1 MTKLRDKFELVVI
14 VLLILVCLLLFKPS
28 KTNTDG
34 TNGILD
40 YSDAK
45 TNRQIIGLKAKVS
58 RGDFS
63 SDDHSLKS
71 SQNIEVLEDV
81 NPRDQSSSSVDKYF
95 ENVKTFQ
102 QIEQAREL
110 LAKHNPKGGG
120 HLSEMLEK
128 MTNIQAF
135 VIDKMHSP
143 NARLWQNIRSTSDGE
158 YRDGSVAVD
167 LKMRDSEMIPWNV
180 DVRVE
185 GMAFSVVYNRDGFVE
200 RFNVKTIDGVLSW
213 DAEFHPSGGV
223 RSFVYSKF
231 DIKNNVLVD
240 KALFIL
246 SEDGGAI
253 QDLGDF

>member
-1 MTKLRDKFELVVI
+1 MF
-14 VLLILVCLLLFKPS
+14 ILVCLSCFKLS
-28 KTNTDG
+28 NRNEG
-34 TNGILD
+34 GANGNLD
-40 YSDAK
+40 YSDIE
-45 TNRQIIGLKAKVS
+45 TNSQIIGSKAKVS
-58 RGDFS
+58 RGGFS
-63 SDDHSLKS
+63 SDNHSFKS

-81 NPRDQSSSSVDKYF
+81 NPRDESSSSVDKYF

-102 QIEQAREL
+102 QIGQAREL

-143 NARLWQNIRSTSDGE
+143 SARLWRNIRSTSDGE

-180 DVRVE
+180 GVRVE

-200 RFNVKTIDGVLSW
+200 KFNVKTIDGVLSW

-231 DIKNNVLVD
+231 DKENNFLVD

-246 SEDGGAI
+246 SEDGGTI

>member
-1 MTKLRDKFELVVI
+1 MFCFTL
-14 VLLILVCLLLFKPS
+14 S
-28 KTNTDG
+28 KRNKSG
-34 TNGILD
+34 SNGR
-40 YSDAK
+40 SDFLNLK

-58 RGDFS
+58 RGGFS
-63 SDDHSLKS
+63 SDDHFLKS

-81 NPRDQSSSSVDKYF
+81 NPRDESSSSVDKYF

-158 YRDGSVAVD
+158 YKDGSVAVD

-180 DVRVE
+180 NVRVD
-185 GMAFSVVYNRDGFVE
+185 GRAFSVVYNRDGFVE

-213 DAEFHPSGGV
+213 NAEFHPSGGV
-223 RSFVYSKF
+223 RSFVYSNF

-246 SEDGGAI
+246 SEDGGTI

>member
-1 MTKLRDKFELVVI
+1 
-14 VLLILVCLLLFKPS
+14 
-28 KTNTDG
+28 
-34 TNGILD
+34 
-40 YSDAK
+40 
-45 TNRQIIGLKAKVS
+45 
-58 RGDFS
+58 
-63 SDDHSLKS
+63 
-71 SQNIEVLEDV
+71 
-81 NPRDQSSSSVDKYF
+81 
-95 ENVKTFQ
+95 
-102 QIEQAREL
+102 
-110 LAKHNPKGGG
+110 
-120 HLSEMLEK
+120 MLEK
-128 MTNIQAF
+128 MTYIQAF
-135 VIDKMHSP
+135 VIGKMHSP

-167 LKMRDSEMIPWNV
+167 LKKRDFEMIPWNV

-246 SEDGGAI
+246 SEDGGTI

>member
-1 MTKLRDKFELVVI
+1 MF
-14 VLLILVCLLLFKPS
+14 ILVCLSCFKLS
-28 KTNTDG
+28 NRNEG
-34 TNGILD
+34 GSNGRLD
-40 YSDAK
+40 YLDVE
-45 TNRQIIGLKAKVS
+45 TNSQIIGLKAKVS
-58 RGDFS
+58 RGGFS
-63 SDDHSLKS
+63 SDNHSFKS

-81 NPRDQSSSSVDKYF
+81 NPRDESGSSVNKYF

-102 QIEQAREL
+102 QIERAREL

-128 MTNIQAF
+128 MTYIQAF
-135 VIDKMHSP
+135 VIGKMHSP

>member
-1 MTKLRDKFELVVI
+1 MF
-14 VLLILVCLLLFKPS
+14 ILVCLSCFKLS
-28 KTNTDG
+28 NRNEG
-34 TNGILD
+34 GSNGRLD
-40 YSDAK
+40 YLDVE
-45 TNRQIIGLKAKVS
+45 TNSQIIGLKAKVS
-58 RGDFS
+58 RGGFS

-71 SQNIEVLEDV
+71 SQNIEGLEDV
-81 NPRDQSSSSVDKYF
+81 NPRDESSSSVDKYF

-102 QIEQAREL
+102 QIGQAREL

-180 DVRVE
+180 NVRVD
-185 GMAFSVVYNRDGFVE
+185 GRAFSVVYNRDGFVE

-231 DIKNNVLVD
+231 DIKNNVLID
-240 KALFIL
+240 KSLFIL

>member
-1 MTKLRDKFELVVI
+1 MF
-14 VLLILVCLLLFKPS
+14 ILVCLSCFKLS
-28 KTNTDG
+28 NRNEG
-34 TNGILD
+34 GSNGRLD
-40 YSDAK
+40 YSDVE
-45 TNRQIIGLKAKVS
+45 TNSQIIGLKAKVS
-58 RGDFS
+58 RGGFS

-71 SQNIEVLEDV
+71 SQNIEGLEDV
-81 NPRDQSSSSVDKYF
+81 NPRDESSSSVDKHF

-102 QIEQAREL
+102 QIERAREL

-143 NARLWQNIRSTSDGE
+143 NARLWQNIRRTSDCE

-246 SEDGGAI
+246 SEDGGTI

>member
-1 MTKLRDKFELVVI
+1 MGVCFIYFCFLFCFKLLKINEGD
-14 VLLILVCLLLFKPS
+14 S
-28 KTNTDG
+28 
-34 TNGILD
+34 NGR
-40 YSDAK
+40 SDFSNLK

-58 RGDFS
+58 RGGFS

-81 NPRDQSSSSVDKYF
+81 KPRDESSSSVDKYF

-102 QIEQAREL
+102 QIERAREL

-180 DVRVE
+180 NVRVD
-185 GMAFSVVYNRDGFVE
+185 GRVDGRVFSVVYNRDGFVE

-213 DAEFHPSGGV
+213 NAEFHPSGGV
-223 RSFVYSKF
+223 RSFVYSNF
-231 DIKNNVLVD
+231 DIKQRV
-240 KALFIL
+240 
-246 SEDGGAI
+246 
-253 QDLGDF
+253 

>member
-1 MTKLRDKFELVVI
+1 M
-14 VLLILVCLLLFKPS
+14 
-28 KTNTDG
+28 
-34 TNGILD
+34 
-40 YSDAK
+40 
-45 TNRQIIGLKAKVS
+45 
-58 RGDFS
+58 
-63 SDDHSLKS
+63 
-71 SQNIEVLEDV
+71 LEDV
-81 NPRDQSSSSVDKYF
+81 NPRDESSSSVDKYF

-102 QIEQAREL
+102 QIGQAREL

-180 DVRVE
+180 GVRVE

-200 RFNVKTIDGVLSW
+200 KFNVKTIDGVLSW
-213 DAEFHPSGGV
+213 AAEFHPSGGV

-231 DIKNNVLVD
+231 DKENNFLVD

-246 SEDGGAI
+246 SEDGGTI

>member
-1 MTKLRDKFELVVI
+1 
-14 VLLILVCLLLFKPS
+14 LFCFTLS
-28 KTNTDG
+28 KRNKSG
-34 TNGILD
+34 SNGR
-40 YSDAK
+40 SDFLNLK

-58 RGDFS
+58 RGGFS
-63 SDDHSLKS
+63 SDDHFLKS

-81 NPRDQSSSSVDKYF
+81 NPRDESSSSVDKYF

-200 RFNVKTIDGVLSW
+200 RFGCKTIDGVSSW
-213 DAEFHPSGGV
+213 SVEFHPSGGV
-223 RSFVYSKF
+223 KSFVYSKM
-231 DIKNNVLVD
+231 DLENKVLID
-240 KALFIL
+240 KALFMV
-246 SEDGGAI
+246 SEDGSNLE
-253 QDLGDF
+253 DLGEF

>member
-1 MTKLRDKFELVVI
+1 MF
-14 VLLILVCLLLFKPS
+14 ILVCLSCFKLS
-28 KTNTDG
+28 NRNEG
-34 TNGILD
+34 GSNGRLD
-40 YSDAK
+40 YLDVE
-45 TNRQIIGLKAKVS
+45 TNSQIIGLKAKVS
-58 RGDFS
+58 RGGFS
-63 SDDHSLKS
+63 SDNHSFKS

-81 NPRDQSSSSVDKYF
+81 KPRDESSSSVDKYF

-110 LAKHNPKGGG
+110 LAKHNPKGGR

-158 YRDGSVAVD
+158 YKDGSVAVD

-180 DVRVE
+180 NVRVD
-185 GMAFSVVYNRDGFVE
+185 GRAFSVVYNRDGFVE

-213 DAEFHPSGGV
+213 NAEFHPSGGV
-223 RSFVYSKF
+223 RSFVYSNF

-246 SEDGGAI
+246 SEDGGTI

>member
-1 MTKLRDKFELVVI
+1 MFVLFIFVFLFCFKLLNRNEGDSNGRSEFSNL
-14 VLLILVCLLLFKPS
+14 
-28 KTNTDG
+28 KTN
-34 TNGILD
+34 
-40 YSDAK
+40 S
-45 TNRQIIGLKAKVS
+45 QIIGLKAKVS

-63 SDDHSLKS
+63 SDDHSSKS

-81 NPRDQSSSSVDKYF
+81 KPRDESSSSVDKYF

-110 LAKHNPKGGG
+110 LAKHNPKGGR

-158 YRDGSVAVD
+158 YKDGSVAVD

-180 DVRVE
+180 NVRVD
-185 GMAFSVVYNRDGFVE
+185 GRAFSVVYNRDGFVE

-213 DAEFHPSGGV
+213 NAEFHPSGGV
-223 RSFVYSKF
+223 RSFVYSNF

-246 SEDGGAI
+246 SEDGGTI

>member
-1 MTKLRDKFELVVI
+1 LF
-14 VLLILVCLLLFKPS
+14 ILVCLSCFKLS
-28 KTNTDG
+28 NRNEG
-34 TNGILD
+34 GSNGRLD
-40 YSDAK
+40 YLDVE
-45 TNRQIIGLKAKVS
+45 TNSQIIGLKAKVS

-63 SDDHSLKS
+63 SDDHSSKS

-81 NPRDQSSSSVDKYF
+81 KPRDESSSSVDKYF

-102 QIEQAREL
+102 QIERAREL

-128 MTNIQAF
+128 MTYIQAF
-135 VIDKMHSP
+135 VIGKMHSP

-158 YRDGSVAVD
+158 YKDGSVAVD

-180 DVRVE
+180 NVRVD
-185 GMAFSVVYNRDGFVE
+185 GRAFSVVYNRDGFVE

-213 DAEFHPSGGV
+213 NAEFHPSGGV
-223 RSFVYSKF
+223 RSFVYSNF

-246 SEDGGAI
+246 SEDGGTI

>member
-1 MTKLRDKFELVVI
+1 MF
-14 VLLILVCLLLFKPS
+14 ILVCLSCFKLS
-28 KTNTDG
+28 NRNEG
-34 TNGILD
+34 GSNGRLD
-40 YSDAK
+40 YLDVE
-45 TNRQIIGLKAKVS
+45 TNSQIIGLKAKVS

-63 SDDHSLKS
+63 SDDHSSKS

-81 NPRDQSSSSVDKYF
+81 KPRDESSSSVDKYF

-102 QIEQAREL
+102 QIERAREL

-128 MTNIQAF
+128 MTYIQAF
-135 VIDKMHSP
+135 VIGKMHSP

-158 YRDGSVAVD
+158 YKDGSVAVD

-180 DVRVE
+180 NVRVD
-185 GMAFSVVYNRDGFVE
+185 GRAFSVVYNRDGFVE

-213 DAEFHPSGGV
+213 NAEFHPSGGV
-223 RSFVYSKF
+223 RSFVYSNF

-246 SEDGGAI
+246 SEDGGTI

>member
-1 MTKLRDKFELVVI
+1 MSILFYLFCFKLSNRNEGG
-14 VLLILVCLLLFKPS
+14 S
-28 KTNTDG
+28 
-34 TNGILD
+34 NGRLD
-40 YSDAK
+40 YSDVE
-45 TNRQIIGLKAKVS
+45 TNSQIIGLKAKVS
-58 RGDFS
+58 RGGFS
-63 SDDHSLKS
+63 SDNHSLKS
-71 SQNIEVLEDV
+71 SQNIEVLEGV
-81 NPRDQSSSSVDKYF
+81 NPRDESSSSVDKYF

-102 QIEQAREL
+102 QIERAREL

-128 MTNIQAF
+128 MTYIQAF
-135 VIDKMHSP
+135 VIGKMHSP

-158 YRDGSVAVD
+158 YKYGSVAVD

-213 DAEFHPSGGV
+213 NAEFHPSGGV
-223 RSFVYSKF
+223 RSFVYSNF
-231 DIKNNVLVD
+231 DIKNNVLID
-240 KALFIL
+240 KSLFIL

>member
-1 MTKLRDKFELVVI
+1 
-14 VLLILVCLLLFKPS
+14 
-28 KTNTDG
+28 
-34 TNGILD
+34 
-40 YSDAK
+40 
-45 TNRQIIGLKAKVS
+45 
-58 RGDFS
+58 
-63 SDDHSLKS
+63 
-71 SQNIEVLEDV
+71 
-81 NPRDQSSSSVDKYF
+81 
-95 ENVKTFQ
+95 
-102 QIEQAREL
+102 
-110 LAKHNPKGGG
+110 
-120 HLSEMLEK
+120 MLEK

-158 YRDGSVAVD
+158 YKDGSVAVD

-180 DVRVE
+180 NVRVD
-185 GMAFSVVYNRDGFVE
+185 GRAFSVVYNRDGFVE

-223 RSFVYSKF
+223 RSFVYSNF

-246 SEDGGAI
+246 SEDGGTI

>member
-1 MTKLRDKFELVVI
+1 MFVLFIFVFLFCFKLLKINEGD
-14 VLLILVCLLLFKPS
+14 S
-28 KTNTDG
+28 
-34 TNGILD
+34 NGR
-40 YSDAK
+40 SDFSNIK

-81 NPRDQSSSSVDKYF
+81 NPRDESSSSVDKYF

-102 QIEQAREL
+102 QIERAREL

-180 DVRVE
+180 YVRVG

-213 DAEFHPSGGV
+213 NAEFHPSGGV
-223 RSFVYSKF
+223 RSFVYSNF

>member
-1 MTKLRDKFELVVI
+1 LF
-14 VLLILVCLLLFKPS
+14 ILVCLSCFKLS
-28 KTNTDG
+28 NRNEG
-34 TNGILD
+34 GSNGRLD
-40 YSDAK
+40 YLDVE
-45 TNRQIIGLKAKVS
+45 TNSQIIGLKAKVS
-58 RGDFS
+58 RGGFS
-63 SDDHSLKS
+63 SDNHSFKS

-81 NPRDQSSSSVDKYF
+81 NPRDESGSSVNKYF

-102 QIEQAREL
+102 QIERAREL

-128 MTNIQAF
+128 MTYIQAF
-135 VIDKMHSP
+135 VIGKMHSP

>member
-1 MTKLRDKFELVVI
+1 MFCFKL
-14 VLLILVCLLLFKPS
+14 S
-28 KTNTDG
+28 KRNEG
-34 TNGILD
+34 GANGNLD
-40 YSDAK
+40 YSDIE
-45 TNRQIIGLKAKVS
+45 TNSQIIGSKAKVS
-58 RGDFS
+58 RGGFS
-63 SDDHSLKS
+63 SDNHSFKS
-71 SQNIEVLEDV
+71 SQNIEVLEGV
-81 NPRDQSSSSVDKYF
+81 NPRDESSGSVDKYF

-110 LAKHNPKGGG
+110 LAKHNPKGGR

-180 DVRVE
+180 NVRVD
-185 GMAFSVVYNRDGFVE
+185 GRAFSVVYNRDGFVE

-213 DAEFHPSGGV
+213 DAEFHPSGGM
-223 RSFVYSKF
+223 RSFVYSKS

-246 SEDGGAI
+246 SEDGGTI

>member
-1 MTKLRDKFELVVI
+1 LF
-14 VLLILVCLLLFKPS
+14 ILVCLSCFKLS
-28 KTNTDG
+28 NRNEG
-34 TNGILD
+34 GANGNLD
-40 YSDAK
+40 YSDIE
-45 TNRQIIGLKAKVS
+45 TNSQIIGSKAKVS
-58 RGDFS
+58 RGGFS
-63 SDDHSLKS
+63 SDNHSFKS

-81 NPRDQSSSSVDKYF
+81 NPRDESSSSVDKYF

-102 QIEQAREL
+102 QIGQAREL

-143 NARLWQNIRSTSDGE
+143 NARLWQNIRRTSDGE

-200 RFNVKTIDGVLSW
+200 KFNVKTIDGVLSW
-213 DAEFHPSGGV
+213 AAEFHPSGGV

-231 DIKNNVLVD
+231 DKENNFLVD

-246 SEDGGAI
+246 SEDGGTI

>member
-1 MTKLRDKFELVVI
+1 MFVLIIFVFLFCFKLLKINEGD
-14 VLLILVCLLLFKPS
+14 S
-28 KTNTDG
+28 
-34 TNGILD
+34 NGR
-40 YSDAK
+40 SDFSNLK
-45 TNRQIIGLKAKVS
+45 TNRQNIGLKAKVS

-71 SQNIEVLEDV
+71 SQNIEVLEDL
-81 NPRDQSSSSVDKYF
+81 NPRDESSSSVDKYF

-213 DAEFHPSGGV
+213 HAEFHPSGGV

-240 KALFIL
+240 KALFIQ
-246 SEDGGAI
+246 SEDGGTI